1 MMNRYR
7 GKPAAKRFSARAIV
21 LAVFLTFILTLGGVW
36 LTTRAA
42 LGVSGST
49 LLGALEVVHGR
60 FVGEYDEKD
69 MVDGALRGMVDALG
83 DRWSTYLS
91 AEEYAAMNQRREN
104 QYIGVGLTYLAR
116 EDGTMAVQ
124 EVTDGG
130 PAQKAGVAAGDVI
143 VAIDGTDLT
152 AENRSELVTHL
163 QGEPGNR
170 AELTLLG
177 SDGTRRTVTVILETI
192 ESDPVEYEMLEG
204 DVGYVR
210 LANFYHNSSQRFQ
223 EATDELMAQGAK
235 GFIFDMRSNPG
246 GYVSELTD
254 LLDYLLPE
262 GPIFTEYTKEG
273 KVEVVES
280 DASCVDLP
288 MVVLVDANSY
298 SAAEI
303 FAAQLQESVDAGLV
317 GQVTS
322 GKGYYQQAFALP
334 NGGAMNISTGR
345 YSTGGGQSLRG
356 VGLTPD
362 ILEDDPETQLEKA
375 VELLREEMAE
385 W

>member
-177 SDGTRRTVTVILETI
+177 PDGTRRTVTVILETI

-223 EATDELMAQGAK
+223 EATDELVSQGAK

>member
-104 QYIGVGLTYLAR
+104 QYIGVGLTYLAQ

-375 VELLREEMAE
+375 IELLREEMAE

>member
-104 QYIGVGLTYLAR
+104 QYIGVGLTYLAQ

-177 SDGTRRTVTVILETI
+177 PDGTRRTVTVILETI

>member
-375 VELLREEMAE
+375 IELLREEMAE